1 MLPGTRPV
9 LVESATQSPS
19 VVAPS
24 STLSIMAED
33 FFFPMATA
41 SFYHTIT
48 RITLHSSTKQC
59 SIWASQVALVV
70 KNLPANAEDMRH
82 GFNP

>member
-33 FFFPMATA
+33 FFFP
-41 SFYHTIT
+41 
-48 RITLHSSTKQC
+48 
-59 SIWASQVALVV
+59 
-70 KNLPANAEDMRH
+70 H
-82 GFNP
+82 GTSLFLSHNN